1 MASSKLDLESLGSA
15 TSAGADS
22 GTALGGPGGGGG
34 GASGAVGG
42 GGGGGGGGA
51 PGGGGAGA
59 DGGGGGGGAPGG
71 GGAAALG
78 GAWDISGTEGRVSSG
93 ITEGRSGM
101 LLPRTDGAMDFS
113 WSNTKERSSA
123 TPEKN
128 NCIN

>member
-1 MASSKLDLESLGSA
+1 MASSKLDLVSLGWA
-15 TSAGADS
+15 TSAGAES

-42 GGGGGGGGA
+42 GGGGGGA

-59 DGGGGGGGAPGG
+59 EGGGGGGGAPGG
-71 GGAAALG
+71 GGASTLG
-78 GAWDISGTEGRVSSG
+78 GAWDISGTGGRVSSG
-93 ITEGRSGM
+93 ITEGKSGM

-123 TPEKN
+123 TPAMN
-128 NCIN
+128 DCIYQ